1 MLEKL
6 FSEGALHAGAHVGYF
21 SGVSILLP
29 VLGEAWDKSVG
40 PWIASPNGFI
50 IAIGLILLS
59 IILLAFVAGSISGLT
74 KSMGWM
80 MLIPGIIALMFA
92 AFGQTTVYDWAG
104 QHITGFATAEPVV
117 DWVVEHSV
125 PKVAYLGG
133 MYILFGVCLIWV
145 GRKIQAVSQFV

>member
-1 MLEKL
+1 MLEKI
-6 FSEGALHAGAHVGYF
+6 FSESALHAGAHVGYF

-59 IILLAFVAGSISGLT
+59 IIMLAFVAGSISGLT

-133 MYILFGVCLIWV
+133 MYILIGVCLVWL

>member
-21 SGVSILLP
+21 SGVSMLIP

-59 IILLAFVAGSISGLT
+59 VVMLAFVAGSISGLI
-74 KSMGWM
+74 KSIGWM
-80 MLIPGIIALMFA
+80 MLIPGILALMFA
-92 AFGQTTVYDWAG
+92 GFGQTTVYDWAG
-104 QHITGFATAEPVV
+104 QHITGFASAEPVV
-117 DWVVEHSV
+117 DWFIDHSV

-133 MYILFGVCLIWV
+133 MYILIGVCCVWV
-145 GRKIQAVSQFV
+145 GRKIENVARFV